1 MNSQN
6 AMSSAR
12 RRPSLFSGRV
22 KALIIAL
29 ALLAGAA
36 VVNPIAGAQPVGN
49 PGALNLK
56 IVDGTIVLGA
66 QTFPLKPAE
75 LAECGDAKN
84 NDDGQDTVID
94 FPSDP
99 QCTSLLDASEIGRAH
114 V

>member
-6 AMSSAR
+6 AMSNAR

-56 IVDGTIVLGA
+56 IVDGNIVLGA
-66 QTFPLKPAE
+66 QQFPLKPAE
-75 LAECGDAKN
+75 LPECGDAKN
-84 NDDGQDTVID
+84 NDDGQDTLID

-99 QCTSLLDASEIGRAH
+99 
-114 V
+114 